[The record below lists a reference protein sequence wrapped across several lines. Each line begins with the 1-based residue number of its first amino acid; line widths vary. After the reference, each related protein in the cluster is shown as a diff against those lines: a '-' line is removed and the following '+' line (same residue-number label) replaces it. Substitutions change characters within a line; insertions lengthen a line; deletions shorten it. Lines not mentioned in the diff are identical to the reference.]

1 MLRLSISNTFKILI
15 VSISLIM
22 FGCAVPVEIEKH
34 DDISEL
40 IKAHRSGNLKSF
52 LNKFGQPMAIKTTED
67 RDQLLYTYPHFETL
81 VNPSKN
87 AVIATSTFFWRS
99 DDDYAYL
106 KKLFGQYEWI
116 EKPLPSPS
124 HEISEIYS
132 VEIPA
137 IGVSFEY
144 DRYAPKITWIFISKP
159 VTK

>member
-1 MLRLSISNTFKILI
+1 MKALFMCLVLI
-15 VSISLIM
+15 AFACTAPLVSKTS
-22 FGCAVPVEIEKH
+22 
-34 DDISEL
+34 DTISEL
-40 IKAHRSGNLKSF
+40 VKAHQAGDLKLFLGKFGTPKSIKATKNDGTFVYS
-52 LNKFGQPMAIKTTED
+52 
-67 RDQLLYTYPHFETL
+67 YPHFETL
-81 VNPSKN
+81 VNPTKN
-87 AVIATSTFFWRS
+87 EIITTSTFFWKS

-124 HEISEIYS
+124 HEISEVYS
-132 VEIPA
+132 VEIPE